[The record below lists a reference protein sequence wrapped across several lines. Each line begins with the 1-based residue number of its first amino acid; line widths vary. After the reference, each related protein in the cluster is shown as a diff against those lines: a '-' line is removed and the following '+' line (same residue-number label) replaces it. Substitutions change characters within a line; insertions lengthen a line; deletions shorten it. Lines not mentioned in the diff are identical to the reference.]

1 MVFTIPQFFFA
12 FISAFSGQ
20 SIFDDWYI
28 SLYNLVFT
36 CFPLLIRGI
45 FDQDIYYKY
54 RVPLKD
60 KGFRIKESSKVK
72 EQYSNLYFM
81 SQKNLLFTKVRFSLF
96 LIEGLLNGLFIFL
109 THYFAFNWVIL
120 NKSGYSCDFWIFSIS
135 MFTSTVF
142 IANMKLSIITQ
153 NWTILNWVALL
164 GTSFATYFIYIW
176 ISDNLPIDIADTAVM
191 LFSSP
196 SFYLCLFACVLPFFG
211 FQIFYYSVI
220 SPRPALISTLRNV
233 LENEKKGKNVE
244 DVGKSMEM
252 SKKLSND
259 NTDFSFDLSN
269 RLNKRLL

>member
-20 SIFDDWYI
+20 SVFDDWYI

-54 RVPLKD
+54 RVPKKSFQVKQSLKV
-60 KGFRIKESSKVK
+60 R

-96 LIEGLLNGLFIFL
+96 LLEGIMNGLFIFL
-109 THYFAFNWVIL
+109 ANYFAFNWVIL
-120 NKSGYSCDFWIFSIS
+120 NKSGYSSDFWIFSIS

-176 ISDNLPIDIADTAVM
+176 ISDNLPIDIANTALM

-196 SFYLCLFACVLPFFG
+196 SFYLCLFICILPFFG
-211 FQIFYYSVI
+211 FQIFYYSFI
-220 SPRPALISTLRNV
+220 SPRPALINTLRKL
-233 LENEKKGKNVE
+233 LENEKKEKNE
-244 DVGKSMEM
+244 EELGKSMEM
-252 SKKLSND
+252 SKKLSNE
-259 NTDFSFDLSN
+259 NANFSFDQSN